1 MTKFLILGGLVVL
14 VIGVMNFV
22 PSVYN
27 SEKETIEI
35 EKEINVLDKR
45 VAEAI
50 ESAQASTTAKAQAA
64 FDKVVEEEKKRIE
77 DEVKMQYIKEI
88 EDTLSPE

>member
-1 MTKFLILGGLVVL
+1 MGVIIGGMT
-14 VIGVMNFV
+14 FV
-22 PSVYN
+22 PSVHN
-27 SEKETIEI
+27 SEKETIEV

-64 FDKVVEEEKKRIE
+64 YDEVVAEEKKRIE
-77 DEVKMQYIKEI
+77 DEVKLQYIKEI
-88 EDTLSPE
+88 EDTLSPA